1 MQIHGRIFAM
11 QLSSNQISA
20 WVISSKF
27 AAFLQSTYFEKPT
40 CKATSEYLHHNKK
53 QAAYGFLSLSPVII
67 HQFCSYTKILT
78 LTTFIPTT
86 SSPRSQPD
94 CPHSHH
100 LHPDSPDSHPDSPQ
114 FHHSLILFPIPIPAF
129 TDSP

>member
-11 QLSSNQISA
+11 QLYSNQIFA

-27 AAFLQSTYFEKPT
+27 AAFLQSTYFEKPI

-53 QAAYGFLSLSPVII
+53 QAVYGVLSLSTTII
-67 HQFCSYTKILT
+67 HQFHSYTKILT
-78 LTTFIPTT
+78 LTTFIPTP

-100 LHPDSPDSHPDSPQ
+100 LHLDSTDSHHHPPH

-129 TDSP
+129 TD